1 MKVRGMVLALAGFLA
16 GVAFVISCGEGAR
29 SAAEDILSAI
39 GVTFDNS
46 GTGLQATNVQ
56 ELGSELDIR
65 VSALETSVGLI
76 PPPADIQSLF
86 DRITALETAVGAIP
100 APANLQPLYDAIS
113 ALEARL
119 ALAEAGLS
127 GDATRISS
135 LESGYSRAS
144 IDISLLAGR
153 MATAETG
160 LSSLNSRMGTA
171 ETGMTSLGSRMG
183 AAETSLASLGSR
195 MSSAETGLTSLNGRV
210 TGLEGDV
217 SDILVRLDE
226 DEDNIGHLINFT
238 GYYDYATGT
247 SWMQL
252 ASVTGVNGTAVHDSF
267 GVVRMRCL
275 KLAVSYTSDTGQAN
289 IYEIE
294 ARMLGAT
301 NYALNATATAL
312 SSEGGDPTRPGQAV
326 DGDSETR
333 WSSDRANPGPASVAV
348 PHWIVLD
355 FGESRSID
363 EIAVNAG
370 SYGEDYIVYGRTPSG
385 SDPCGN

>member
-135 LESGYSRAS
+135 LESGYSQAS

-153 MATAETG
+153 MVTAETG
-160 LSSLNSRMGTA
+160 L
-171 ETGMTSLGSRMG
+171 TSLGSRMG
-183 AAETSLASLGSR
+183 VAETSLASLGSR
-195 MSSAETGLTSLNGRV
+195 MSTAETGLTSLNGRV

-217 SDILVRLDE
+217 SDILLRLDE

-252 ASVTGVNGTAVHDSF
+252 ASATGVNGTAVHDSF

-312 SSEGGDPTRPGQAV
+312 SSEGGDPMRPDQAV

-370 SYGEDYIVYGRTPSG
+370 SYGEDYIIYGRTPSG